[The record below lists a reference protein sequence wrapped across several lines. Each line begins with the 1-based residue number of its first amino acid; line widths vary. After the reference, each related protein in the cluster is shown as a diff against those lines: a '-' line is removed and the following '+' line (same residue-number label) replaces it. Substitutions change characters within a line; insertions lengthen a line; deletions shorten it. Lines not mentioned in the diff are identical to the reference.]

1 MRAILVVNQ
10 SATRTTARTRDV
22 LVHALSADLDVDVVE
37 TTHRGHAHELA
48 RRAVTERRDLL
59 LVLGGDGTVNEAV
72 NGLLADGP
80 APEGPVLGVVPGGST
95 NVFARALGLPND
107 PVEATGEV
115 LDAIREGRTRR
126 IGLATADG
134 RWFTFCAGL
143 GLDAE
148 VVAEVEGRRAE
159 GQQLSGGL
167 FVRSA
172 VRLFYRGTD
181 RQRAALTLE
190 VPGEE
195 PVAGVYLAIV
205 QNTSPWTYLG
215 SLPVNPCPGAD
226 FDTGLDLLALRR
238 MRTVSTLR
246 HVRQILQPGSRPQG
260 KDVTGRHDLADFT
273 VWSDVPCPFQIDGES
288 LEDRMSVR
296 FQAVPEAVTVLV

>member
-10 SATRTTARTRDV
+10 TATRTTTRTRDV
-22 LVHALSADLDVDVVE
+22 LVHALSADLDIDVVE
-37 TTHRGHAHELA
+37 TTHRGHAYELA
-48 RRAVTERRDLL
+48 RRAALESRDLL
-59 LVLGGDGTVNEAV
+59 LILGGDGTVNEAV
-72 NGLLADGP
+72 NGLLAEGP

-115 LDAIREGRTRR
+115 LDAIRERRTRR
-126 IGLATADG
+126 IGLSTADG

-148 VVAEVEGRRAE
+148 VVAEVEDRRTD

-172 VRLFYRGTD
+172 VRLFYRGTE
-181 RQRAALTLE
+181 REHPPMTLE
-190 VPGEE
+190 MPGED
-195 PVAGVYLAIV
+195 PVTGVYLLIV
-205 QNTSPWTYLG
+205 QNTTPWTYLG
-215 SLPVNPCPGAD
+215 ALAVTPCPEAD

-238 MRTVSTLR
+238 MGTLSTLR
-246 HVRQILQPGSRPQG
+246 HVRQILQPGSRPRG
-260 KDVTGRHDLADFT
+260 RDVVLRHDLAEFT
-273 VWSDVPCPFQIDGES
+273 VWSDVPSRFQIDGES
-288 LEDRMSVR
+288 LEDRMSVTFR
-296 FQAVPEAVTVLV
+296 SHPEALSVLV

>member
-181 RQRAALTLE
+181 RQLAALTLE

-215 SLPVNPCPGAD
+215 SLPVNPCPDAD

-246 HVRQILQPGSRPQG
+246 HVRQILQPGSRPKG

-288 LEDRMSVR
+288 LEDRMSVH

>member
-10 SATRTTARTRDV
+10 TATRTTARTRDV

-48 RRAVTERRDLL
+48 RRAVAEHRDLL

-72 NGLLADGP
+72 NGLLVDGP

-107 PVEATGEV
+107 PVEAAGEV
-115 LDAIREGRTRR
+115 LDAIRESRIRR

-143 GLDAE
+143 GLDAQ
-148 VVAEVEGRRAE
+148 VVAEVEDRRAD

-181 RQRAALTLE
+181 RQRSTLTVE
-190 VPGEE
+190 IPGEE

-215 SLPVNPCPGAD
+215 SLPVNPCPDAD
-226 FDTGLDLLALRR
+226 FDTGLDLMALRR
-238 MRTVSTLR
+238 MGTVSTLR
-246 HVRQILQPGSRPQG
+246 HVRQILQPGSRPKG
-260 KDVTGRHDLADFT
+260 KDVTARHDLAEFT

-296 FQAVPEAVTVLV
+296 FQAFPEAIRVLV

>member
-1 MRAILVVNQ
+1 VRAILVVNQ
-10 SATRTTARTRDV
+10 TATRTTVRTRDV

-48 RRAVTERRDLL
+48 LRAVAEHRDLL

-72 NGLLADGP
+72 NGLLVNGP
-80 APEGPVLGVVPGGST
+80 APDGPVLGVVPGGST

-143 GLDAE
+143 GLDAQ
-148 VVAEVEGRRAE
+148 VVAEVEDRRAD
-159 GQQLSGGL
+159 GQRLSGGL

-172 VRLFYRGTD
+172 VRLFYRGID
-181 RQRAALTLE
+181 RQRPTLTVE
-190 VPGEE
+190 IPGEE

-215 SLPVNPCPGAD
+215 SLPVNPCPEAD
-226 FDTGLDLLALRR
+226 FDTGLDLMALRR

-246 HVRQILQPGSRPQG
+246 HVRQILQPGSHPRG
-260 KDVTGRHDLADFT
+260 KDVTARHDLAEFT

-296 FQAVPEAVTVLV
+296 FQAVPEAVSVLV

>member
-115 LDAIREGRTRR
+115 MDAIREGRTRR

-143 GLDAE
+143 GLDAV
-148 VVAEVEGRRAE
+148 VVAEVEERRAE
-159 GQQLSGGL
+159 GQRLSGGL

-181 RQRAALTLE
+181 RRHPALTLE

-195 PVAGVYLAIV
+195 PVAGIYLAIV

-215 SLPVNPCPGAD
+215 SLPVNPCPEAD

-238 MRTVSTLR
+238 MGTPSMLR

-296 FQAVPEAVTVLV
+296 FQAVPEAVSVLV